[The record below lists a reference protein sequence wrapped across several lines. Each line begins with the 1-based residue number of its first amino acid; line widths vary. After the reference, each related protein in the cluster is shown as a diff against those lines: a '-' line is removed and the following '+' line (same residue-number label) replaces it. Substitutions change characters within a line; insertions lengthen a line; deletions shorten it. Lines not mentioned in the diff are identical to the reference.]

1 MEFESA
7 YFHRTL
13 RGASKQTETFLGEFQ
28 ECFKWKYLLVPSLCP
43 LPCDYYFVLL
53 KVLTM
58 PFLLWIWFGSCMVSG
73 G

>member
-28 ECFKWKYLLVPSLCP
+28 ECFKWKYLLVPVYALCP
-43 LPCDYYFVLL
+43 VTIILSF
-53 KVLTM
+53 
-58 PFLLWIWFGSCMVSG
+58 
-73 G
+73 